1 MFAHTIRL
9 QKRAHTEGSKRGKSS
24 PQPRSADPSLR
35 EETRGERGGK
45 TTPQL
50 QISSLLADLPRPIIS
65 PLRLRALLQR
75 LDLLSNLGLS
85 PPAVSAPAAVR
96 LLCSLDRAERGG
108 TDPCRG
114 GGGWCWCWCC
124 ACCSV
129 RGSRSQVERR
139 ASAGDAGSSQSG
151 DRSPKMAHRCG
162 ATRLGRTRGENSLN
176 AVRVWL
182 WCVFICKH
190 VTCAT
195 PDLPP
200 SPLPPPSP
208 PPPPSPLDHQ
218 LWKLSCKML

>member
-1 MFAHTIRL
+1 M
-9 QKRAHTEGSKRGKSS
+9 
-24 PQPRSADPSLR
+24 
-35 EETRGERGGK
+35 
-45 TTPQL
+45 
-50 QISSLLADLPRPIIS
+50 
-65 PLRLRALLQR
+65 
-75 LDLLSNLGLS
+75 LSNLGLS

-108 TDPCRG
+108 TDPCREG
-114 GGGWCWCWCC
+114 GGCWWCWCWRGSRFC
-124 ACCSV
+124 ACRSV

-176 AVRVWL
+176 AVRVFL
-182 WCVFICKH
+182 WCVLICKH

-200 SPLPPPSP
+200 SPLPPPLPPPSP
-208 PPPPSPLDHQ
+208 PPPPPPRLSALRRTRASS
-218 LWKLSCKML
+218 LSCSLRSETGKNRHSLTEPSLRRRTPGDALGCAIVTASSSSCSSDRARLDALHAAGS

>member
-35 EETRGERGGK
+35 EETGGERGKK

-108 TDPCRG
+108 QIRAEEVG
-114 GGGWCWCWCC
+114 GGG
-124 ACCSV
+124 AGGGV
-129 RGSRSQVERR
+129 V
-139 ASAGDAGSSQSG
+139 SAPAARFGEVVPKWSG
-151 DRSPKMAHRCG
+151 EHQQ
-162 ATRLGRTRGENSLN
+162 ATRDRHRVETAARRWLIGAVPHGRGGRAEKTHSTPSEFGCG
-176 AVRVWL
+176 V
-182 WCVFICKH
+182 CVN
-190 VTCAT
+190 
-195 PDLPP
+195 L
-200 SPLPPPSP
+200 
-208 PPPPSPLDHQ
+208 
-218 LWKLSCKML
+218 